1 MKIIVIGATGT
12 IGAAVASALAAKKH
26 EVVRAS
32 RNGEVK
38 VDIDEPRPVRGGQ
51 ERRRGRLLR
60 RQCGVQAVRAINRRR
75 LRALLAQQADGPGHG
90 RALRRGTPQ
99 R

>member
-12 IGAAVASALAAKKH
+12 IGAAVANALAAKKH

-32 RNGEVK
+32 RQGEVK
-38 VDIDEPRPVRGGQ
+38 VNSRI
-51 ERRRGRLLR
+51 RRRSAPCSR
-60 RQCGVQAVRAINRRR
+60 RCA
-75 LRALLAQQADGPGHG
+75 
-90 RALRRGTPQ
+90 TPT